1 MRGECGAVAACFW
14 VLKNMPRFS
23 TLFFVPPD
31 SETWVVRGMGI
42 ESISAFAAV
51 GEEGIPQGLK
61 PRSFW
66 ED

>member
-1 MRGECGAVAACFW
+1 MWCGGGLFLGAEKHAT
-14 VLKNMPRFS
+14 FS

-51 GEEGIPQGLK
+51 GK
-61 PRSFW
+61 KAYPRG
-66 ED
+66 